1 LHPFFCP
8 GSLVASGLPVH
19 NDHEVGAEI
28 GRRTVS
34 IVRGLIV
41 HADDFGETEE
51 ITRGISAGI
60 EAGVITSTTIM
71 ANMPGTRFALGEVK
85 RLGDEVSFGL
95 HLNLCEGKP
104 LTNCRSLIRDDGTF
118 RPKRE
123 LALHALTRRLSLREL
138 ERELEAQ
145 AGVLVDG
152 GVRLSHIDG
161 HKHLHQLPVVCEA
174 VVRTAQRLGLERV
187 RRSVAG
193 GLGRLARPSTAVRD
207 LLGWRAGHLF
217 SSHRLRYPS
226 RIVDLAD
233 MQRATSP
240 DRAVAMLGAGRIV
253 EVFCHPG
260 SERADAEKPGSCDR
274 ANELRFLL
282 SDRWAEIR
290 HASAR
295 TSASYWQ
302 V

>member
-1 LHPFFCP
+1 
-8 GSLVASGLPVH
+8 
-19 NDHEVGAEI
+19 VG
-28 GRRTVS
+28 

-71 ANMPGTRFALGEVK
+71 ANMPGTCFALGEVK
-85 RLGDEVSFGL
+85 RLGREVSFGL
-95 HLNLCEGKP
+95 HLNLCEGRP
-104 LTNCRSLIRDDGTF
+104 LTTCPSLTREDGTF

-123 LALHALTRRLSLREL
+123 LALHALTRRLSLREV
-138 ERELEAQ
+138 EREVEAQ
-145 AGVLVDG
+145 AGLLADA

-161 HKHLHQLPVVCEA
+161 HKHLHQLPVVSAA
-174 VVRTAQRLGLERV
+174 VVRTAERYSLERV

-193 GLGRLARPSTAVRD
+193 GLRRLVRPSTAIRD

-217 SSHRLRYPS
+217 SAHRLRYPS

-233 MQRATSP
+233 LRRAATP
-240 DRAVAMLGAGRIV
+240 DRAAAMLGAGRIV

-260 SERADAEKPGSCDR
+260 SELADAEKPGSCDR
-274 ANELRFLL
+274 AAELRFLL
-282 SDRWAEIR
+282 SDRWAEICR
-290 HASAR
+290 ISAR
-295 TSASYWQ
+295 RSASYWQ